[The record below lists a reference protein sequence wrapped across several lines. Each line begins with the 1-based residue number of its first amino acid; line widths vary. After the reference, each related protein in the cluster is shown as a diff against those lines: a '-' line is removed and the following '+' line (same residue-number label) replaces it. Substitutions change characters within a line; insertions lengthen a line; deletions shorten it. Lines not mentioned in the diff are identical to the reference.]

1 LLNFAITPDGLQEQL
16 LGIVVSQ
23 ERPDL
28 SELKNRLVVQNANMK
43 TQMSDIESKILALL
57 ASAGGDILEDEA
69 LINTLADAKVTSN
82 EINIKLKEAE
92 ETEKQIDET
101 RSKYIPVAYSAMIQY
116 FCISSMSVIDPM
128 YQYSLTWFQELF
140 RNGIGNTESSP
151 DFEVRMNNLI
161 KYFMYSLYVNICRSL
176 FETHKLLFSF
186 LLCVRVM
193 IRT

>member
-1 LLNFAITPDGLQEQL
+1 LEVIKLSQKEYLRTLENGIRFGRPILLENVGEELDPALEPVLLKLTNKVNGADVIKLGGNDVPYHPDFRFYITTKLRNPYYKPETAVKIALLNFAITPDGLQEQL

-43 TQMSDIESKILALL
+43 TQMSDIETKILGLL

-92 ETEKQIDET
+92 ETEKKN
-101 RSKYIPVAYSAMIQY
+101 R
-116 FCISSMSVIDPM
+116 
-128 YQYSLTWFQELF
+128 
-140 RNGIGNTESSP
+140 
-151 DFEVRMNNLI
+151 
-161 KYFMYSLYVNICRSL
+161 
-176 FETHKLLFSF
+176 
-186 LLCVRVM
+186 
-193 IRT
+193 